1 MDRYRGLE
9 LVAGVVVVRM
19 GGPLFFADANR
30 FRDALN
36 EMINSNREPVR
47 ALVVDATA
55 ISQTDTDGADIVIQI
70 AEDLR
75 SRGIALAFAHLERS
89 ILELWTRAGAIDAVG
104 PDHVFETVR
113 AAVQALDAT
122 PRRDRRDRRD
132 DLSSMMR
139 GDPMWTMPASRVVPI
154 VRRNRAGRTER
165 R

>member
-1 MDRYRGLE
+1 MWLT
-9 LVAGVVVVRM
+9 VRM

-36 EMINSNREPVR
+36 EMISTNREPVR

-75 SRGIALAFAHLERS
+75 SRGISLAFAHLEPFV
-89 ILELWTRAGAIDAVG
+89 LDLWTRAGAIDAVG

-113 AAVQALDAT
+113 AAVQTLDAAT
-122 PRRDRRDRRD
+122 AA
-132 DLSSMMR
+132 
-139 GDPMWTMPASRVVPI
+139 TTSRP
-154 VRRNRAGRTER
+154 
-165 R
+165 